1 METLARLCVNRPVF
15 ATMLI
20 FSLVVVGGFSYTT
33 LGVDLFPQVD
43 LPTVAVTVTNPGASP
58 TEIET
63 EITDIIEESVN
74 TISGIDELR
83 STSVEGSSQV
93 IITFILEKNGDTAAQ
108 EVRDKVN
115 LAIGQLPE
123 TANEPVIRKF
133 DVGASPV
140 LRIAVSA
147 PRPLREVTNIADK
160 QIKQRIEN
168 LDGVGQVQILGG
180 TEREIQILVNP
191 ERMKAYNVTVNDVTN
206 AIRTQNAEIPGG
218 RIDEGT
224 RELTVRTRGKLQK
237 AEEFNNIAVSTRG
250 NYVVTIKDIGQA
262 VDAAEELRTASYLNG
277 EPAITL
283 TISKQSGQNTTEVAA
298 LVKERLAEIQPTL
311 PEDFKT
317 QIIGDQSVF
326 IEASLASIQTH
337 LIEGGLLASLVV
349 FLFLW
354 NFRATII
361 AAIAIPVSIISTF
374 AIMAA
379 VGYTLNQ
386 ITMLA
391 LTLMVGIVIDD
402 AIVVSR
408 KHLPFC
414 RRKRNVAVSGGN
426 RRHEGNRSSG
436 FSDDAFVD
444 GGVFARRIYGRNCR
458 AFYVEFWFDGGVCN
472 CNFTARFIYSNAD
485 ARVEIDQTRRHG
497 RSGWKQ

>member
-20 FSLVVVGGFSYTT
+20 VSLVVAGGFSYTT

-147 PRPLREVTNIADK
+147 PRPLREVTQIADK
-160 QIKQRIEN
+160 EIKQRIEN

-191 ERMKAYNVTVNDVTN
+191 ERMKAYNVTINDVTN

-237 AEEFNNIAVSTRG
+237 AEEFNDIAVSTRG

-262 VDAAEELRTASYLNG
+262 VDAAEELA
-277 EPAITL
+277 
-283 TISKQSGQNTTEVAA
+283 
-298 LVKERLAEIQPTL
+298 RLHI
-311 PEDFKT
+311 
-317 QIIGDQSVF
+317 
-326 IEASLASIQTH
+326 
-337 LIEGGLLASLVV
+337 
-349 FLFLW
+349 
-354 NFRATII
+354 
-361 AAIAIPVSIISTF
+361 
-374 AIMAA
+374 
-379 VGYTLNQ
+379 
-386 ITMLA
+386 
-391 LTLMVGIVIDD
+391 
-402 AIVVSR
+402 
-408 KHLPFC
+408 
-414 RRKRNVAVSGGN
+414 
-426 RRHEGNRSSG
+426 
-436 FSDDAFVD
+436 
-444 GGVFARRIYGRNCR
+444 
-458 AFYVEFWFDGGVCN
+458 
-472 CNFTARFIYSNAD
+472 
-485 ARVEIDQTRRHG
+485 
-497 RSGWKQ
+497 

>member
-20 FSLVVVGGFSYTT
+20 VSLVVAGAFSYTT
-33 LGVDLFPQVD
+33 LGVDLFPTVD

-147 PRPLREVTNIADK
+147 PRPLREVTQIADK

-191 ERMKAYNVTVNDVTN
+191 ERMKAYNVTINDVTN

-237 AEEFNNIAVSTRG
+237 AE
-250 NYVVTIKDIGQA
+250 
-262 VDAAEELRTASYLNG
+262 
-277 EPAITL
+277 AI
-283 TISKQSGQNTTEVAA
+283 
-298 LVKERLAEIQPTL
+298 
-311 PEDFKT
+311 
-317 QIIGDQSVF
+317 
-326 IEASLASIQTH
+326 
-337 LIEGGLLASLVV
+337 
-349 FLFLW
+349 
-354 NFRATII
+354 
-361 AAIAIPVSIISTF
+361 
-374 AIMAA
+374 
-379 VGYTLNQ
+379 
-386 ITMLA
+386 
-391 LTLMVGIVIDD
+391 
-402 AIVVSR
+402 
-408 KHLPFC
+408 
-414 RRKRNVAVSGGN
+414 
-426 RRHEGNRSSG
+426 
-436 FSDDAFVD
+436 
-444 GGVFARRIYGRNCR
+444 
-458 AFYVEFWFDGGVCN
+458 
-472 CNFTARFIYSNAD
+472 
-485 ARVEIDQTRRHG
+485 
-497 RSGWKQ
+497 